1 MNKQEFKR
9 MLYVT
14 INQLLQYYL
23 NTNHHTHDIVACY
36 VLINDDPELISIQ
49 QLIINMKRFLSVQSI
64 QLFTKILKN
73 NILEIQVQYYML
85 WANDSNCLLDTVLSD
100 YESISKYD
108 PITVVP
114 SIVIHDN
121 TIK

>member
-1 MNKQEFKR
+1 MNKQELKR
-9 MLYVT
+9 LLYVT

-23 NTNHHTHDIVACY
+23 NTNNHTHDIVACY
-36 VLINDDPELISIQ
+36 VLINDDPKLNIQ
-49 QLIINMKRFLSVQSI
+49 QFITNMKRFLSVQSI

-73 NILEIQVQYYML
+73 NILEIQVQDYML

-108 PITVVP
+108 PITVVS

-121 TIK
+121 TIQ